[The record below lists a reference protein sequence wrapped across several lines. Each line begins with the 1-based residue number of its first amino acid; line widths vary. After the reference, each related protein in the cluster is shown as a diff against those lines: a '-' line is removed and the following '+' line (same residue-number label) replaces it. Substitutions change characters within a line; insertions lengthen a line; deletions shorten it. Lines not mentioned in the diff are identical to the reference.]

1 MRRPDF
7 LDGLGVYVGATDVAI
22 AGVSKRLL
30 QVRLRDARSVPLPPR
45 DQADARRQAL
55 TGAVRDFVATHE
67 IDPSNAVLC
76 VPRSDAAVTRVLLPA
91 AAQENLEQVLEYEME
106 NLVPL
111 PREEIFFDYTVR
123 PLGAERIEVLL
134 VCVPRDVINGY
145 LAALDDAGVKPRS
158 IGLPSTALADY
169 VTFCRGNVAHGMGVV
184 VQATDAT
191 EIALFS
197 QGRLVASQL
206 VPAPNASEPAALLR
220 SLQRQLADELFEP
233 EQTTL
238 YRWSLVNGLAPAVT
252 ELGEANLVEMA
263 KGRLATG
270 DVEFAPAT
278 PGILP
283 AVGAALGAVRE
294 GVVRLNLLP
303 TEQREAFDE
312 GPSIATWV
320 LLALSVLL
328 LVTWGAMA
336 MVKDGMLRRDVQSRL
351 AAIQPDVN
359 EVMGLQ
365 EEIDHLQRQV
375 EILGQQDGRVTTLL
389 KELTEL
395 IPNDAY
401 LTTLNLRGGRLTLD
415 GQARSASDII
425 TALEKSKRFKNPTF
439 SSPTTRQG
447 DKERFA
453 LTAEVVK

>member
-1 MRRPDF
+1 VRRPDF
-7 LDGLGVYVGATDVAI
+7 LDGLGVFVGASDVAI

-30 QVRLRDARSVPLPPR
+30 QVRLRDAMTAPLPPR
-45 DQADARRQAL
+45 EQIVERRQAL
-55 TGAVRDFVATHE
+55 AQAVRDFVATKG
-67 IDPSNAVLC
+67 IDPSHAVLC

-91 AAQENLEQVLEYEME
+91 AAQENLAQVLEYEME

-111 PREEIFFDYTVR
+111 PREEIFYDYTVR

-145 LAALDDAGVKPRS
+145 LEALDEAGVKPRS

-169 VTFCRGNVAHGMGVV
+169 VTFCRGDVATGMGVV
-184 VQATDAT
+184 VQAPEAT

-197 QGRLVASQL
+197 EGRLVASQL
-206 VPAPNASEPAALLR
+206 VPRMNAAEAPALER
-220 SLQRQLADELFEP
+220 SLMRQLADELFEP
-233 EQTTL
+233 ERTSL
-238 YRWSLVNGLAPAVT
+238 YQWSLANGQSVTAPA
-252 ELGEANLVEMA
+252 LGETNLVEMA
-263 KGRLATG
+263 RGKLTTDG
-270 DVEFAPAT
+270 EFAPTA

-303 TEQREAFDE
+303 TENREAFDE

-320 LLALSVLL
+320 LLAASVLL
-328 LVTWGAMA
+328 LVVWGASA
-336 MVKDGMLRRDVQSRL
+336 IIKDSMLRADVQGQL
-351 AAIQPDVN
+351 AVVQPGVK
-359 EVMGLQ
+359 EVIALQ
-365 EEIDHLQRQV
+365 DEIDDLQRQV
-375 EILGQQDGRVTTLL
+375 DVLAAQEGRVTTLL

-425 TALEKSKRFKNPTF
+425 TALEKSKRFKNVNF

-453 LTAEVVK
+453 LTAEVLK

>member
-1 MRRPDF
+1 VRRPDF

-30 QVRLRDARSVPLPPR
+30 QVRLREARAVPLPPR
-45 DQADARRQAL
+45 DQADARRLAL
-55 TGAVRDFVATHE
+55 AGAVRDFVTTHE
-67 IDPSNAVLC
+67 IDPSHAVLC

-169 VTFCRGNVAHGMGVV
+169 VTFCRGDVAPGMGVV

-206 VPAPNASEPAALLR
+206 VPAPNASEPAVLQR

-233 EQTTL
+233 EQTML
-238 YRWSLVNGLAPAVT
+238 YRWSLMNGHAPAVT
-252 ELGEANLVEMA
+252 ELGDANLVEMA
-263 KGRLATG
+263 KGKLATG
-270 DVEFAPAT
+270 DAEFAPAT
-278 PGILP
+278 PAILP

-303 TEQREAFDE
+303 AEQREAFDE

-320 LLALSVLL
+320 LLALSALL
-328 LVTWGAMA
+328 LVVWGASA
-336 MVKDGMLRRDVQSRL
+336 MMKDGSLRRDVQTHL
-351 AAIQPDVN
+351 TLIQP
-359 EVMGLQ
+359 EVDEVIGLQ

-395 IPNDAY
+395 IPSDAY

-425 TALEKSKRFKNPTF
+425 TALEKSKRFKNVNF

>member
-1 MRRPDF
+1 VRRPDF

-238 YRWSLVNGLAPAVT
+238 YRWSLVNGRAPAAT